1 MKWWSASEL
10 QDQVRAVGRIFV
22 GYGIASAAVSVGV
35 LVAFGGLRGLLA
47 FDAEA
52 RNNDLTTIP
61 FERLVAAFYVG
72 FSLLLAGPLVVVGRG
87 ILRWQLWAHT
97 GGILAAAA
105 TILLFPFGTA
115 VGVHALWVMLLPET
129 EPLFLN
135 PPAVFRRPES
145 KKSGPARWP

>member
-87 ILRWQLWAHT
+87 IL
-97 GGILAAAA
+97 AAAA

>member
-1 MKWWSASEL
+1 M

-35 LVAFGGLRGLLA
+35 LVAFGGMRGLLA

-52 RNNDLTTIP
+52 RTNDLTTIP
-61 FERLVAAFYVG
+61 FERLVAAVYVG

-87 ILRWQLWAHT
+87 ILRWQSWAHT
-97 GGILAAAA
+97 GGILAGAA
-105 TILLFPFGTA
+105 TILLFPVGTA

-135 PPAVFRRPES
+135 PPAALRRPEAR
-145 KKSGPARWP
+145 KSGPARWP